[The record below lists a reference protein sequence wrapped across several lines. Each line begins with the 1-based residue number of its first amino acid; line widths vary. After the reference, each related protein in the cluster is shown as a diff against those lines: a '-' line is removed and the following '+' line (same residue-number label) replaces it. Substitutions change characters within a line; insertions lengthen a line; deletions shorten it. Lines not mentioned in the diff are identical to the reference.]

1 MINGLIAG
9 RTWLQSPADLASWS
23 EQSGKLKVKLNVDAI
38 IKQALEDSGN
48 SDNSEIGS
56 LVSSLLG
63 DAHQLKAILN
73 AMGADVSDLTI
84 NTLLDWVKNGVP
96 LNVKTENGH
105 TYIYLD
111 KGQLDMLFKAGTDGT
126 SDFSKLMKAF
136 SSFIPQDY
144 QMVVNMLNMI
154 PNNWEVT
161 EVFSIGLDLTK
172 MLINKNF

>member
-84 NTLLDWVKNGVP
+84 NTLLD
-96 LNVKTENGH
+96 
-105 TYIYLD
+105 
-111 KGQLDMLFKAGTDGT
+111 
-126 SDFSKLMKAF
+126 
-136 SSFIPQDY
+136 
-144 QMVVNMLNMI
+144 
-154 PNNWEVT
+154 
-161 EVFSIGLDLTK
+161 
-172 MLINKNF
+172 